1 MSKQID
7 IKEVMKDIYF
17 MFIEARFNYNQVVKA
32 LIDSYKISRKKA
44 ESYVDTWLAIESSL
58 RG

>member
-1 MSKQID
+1 MKID

-17 MFIEARFNYNQVVKA
+17 MIIEARFNRNQAVKG

-44 ESYVDTWLAIESSL
+44 ESYVDTWIAIESSL

>member
-1 MSKQID
+1 MTKQID
-7 IKEVMKDIYF
+7 IKEVMRDIYF
-17 MFIEARFNYNQVVKA
+17 MFIEANFNRNQAVKA

-58 RG
+58 R

>member
-1 MSKQID
+1 MAKQEID

-17 MFIEARFNYNQVVKA
+17 MFIEAKFNRNQAVKA
-32 LIDSYKISRKKA
+32 LVESYKISRKKA

-58 RG
+58 R